1 MAFMVAWFMVLGPA
15 LGAGEI
21 LELDSEWLTIET
33 GAQYHVG
40 VVDARTAAADMG
52 GGDEARQRRQE
63 DEAHRGDAQSA
74 RARVQ
79 EGQEGEAGE
88 AKGVPAGGKRQHGVP
103 RSGGG
108 RPRDP
113 AAEGGGAGGSEFEGL
128 AASLV
133 GAGVDADIVARAVA
147 AATSKSGGDEAA
159 AAKLVRK
166 RIAMALE
173 ALFE

>member
-40 VVDARTAAADMG
+40 VVDARTAAAVMG
-52 GGDEARQRRQE
+52 GGEE
-63 DEAHRGDAQSA
+63 GDEAHRGDAQSA
-74 RARVQ
+74 GARVQ
-79 EGQEGEAGE
+79 EGQEGQEGEAGG
-88 AKGVPAGGKRQHGVP
+88 AQGVPAGGKRQQGVP

-173 ALFE
+173 ALSE